1 MDLAFEGLNLDLG
14 PLLLA
19 AVRVTLFLVI
29 APPLAHGAIPGPVK
43 AMLGIGVALALS
55 PAFDTT
61 GLSTGQLIGQVV
73 SEALIGAG
81 LGFLVAV
88 VFSAVQVAGRFI
100 DMHGGFEMASAFDP
114 MTMTQGAPFTQL
126 YNLTAV
132 VLLFVSD
139 GYQLVIGGLART
151 FRALPLGASLDL
163 TALADTL
170 ISAVG
175 QMFLAALQVAGPL
188 IAILLLTD
196 VGLGL
201 LTRVAPALNA
211 FVLGFPL
218 KIFITLTLGVFAFV
232 ALPRV
237 VSWLAETAL
246 GNMAEVTG

>member
-1 MDLAFEGLNLDLG
+1 MALALDVE

-19 AVRVTLFLVI
+19 AVRVTLFLVL
-29 APPLAHGAIPGPVK
+29 APPFAHGAIPGPVK
-43 AMLGIGVALALS
+43 AMLGVGIALALS
-55 PAFDTT
+55 PALDAASLTT
-61 GLSTGQLIGQVV
+61 GEFAGQVV
-73 SEALIGAG
+73 GEAVIGAG

-88 VFSAVQVAGRFI
+88 VFAAVQVAGRFI
-100 DMHGGFEMASAFDP
+100 DMHGGFGMAAAFDP
-114 MTMTQGAPFTQL
+114 LTLTQGAPFTHL
-126 YNLTAV
+126 YNLTAI

-151 FRALPLGASLDL
+151 FRALPLGVSLDL
-163 TALADTL
+163 ARLAETL
-170 ISAVG
+170 IAAVG

-196 VGLGL
+196 LGLGL

-218 KIFITLTLGVFAFV
+218 KIFITLTLGVFAFM

-237 VSWLAETAL
+237 VSWLAEVAL
-246 GNMAEVTG
+246 GDMSQVTG

>member
-1 MDLAFEGLNLDLG
+1 MDLVLDVE

-19 AVRVTLFLVI
+19 AVRVTAFLVA
-29 APPLAHGAIPGPVK
+29 APPFSHGAIPGTVK
-43 AMLGIGVALALS
+43 AMLGIGIALALS
-55 PAFDTT
+55 PVLDAESLTT
-61 GLSTGQLIGQVV
+61 GEFIGQIV
-73 SEALIGAG
+73 SEAVIGAG
-81 LGFLVAV
+81 LGVLVAV
-88 VFSAVQVAGRFI
+88 VFAAVQVAGRLI
-100 DMHGGFEMASAFDP
+100 DIHGGFEMASAFDP

-132 VLLFVSD
+132 VLLFSSD

-151 FRALPLGASLDL
+151 FDALPLGATLDL
-163 TALADTL
+163 AALAETL
-170 ISAVG
+170 VSAVG
-175 QMFLAALQVAGPL
+175 QMMLAALQMAGPL

-218 KIFITLTLGVFAFV
+218 KILITLTLGVFAFV
-232 ALPRV
+232 ALPRA

-246 GNMAEVTG
+246 GSMAEVTG